1 MLSRYSNIFMLLI
14 LCGVMGIVIVGFFL
28 YHVWLAA
35 SGQTTNESAKRG
47 DVAHAVRENV
57 YLVKKREQQREEA
70 KAAQS
75 GDAQAGG
82 GDAEPEERLML
93 SVPPNIYNLGW
104 RANLAQVLSP
114 PGKGAKVAIAAW
126 VTTKYA
132 KEGADKWPETA
143 NAGMRRAAKADG
155 EEGEKKKKKKESGSK
170 GGAGKGGGGKGK
182 GGAKVRGRH
191 AKS

>member
-57 YLVKKREQQREEA
+57 YLVKQREQQREEA
-70 KAAQS
+70 KAAES

-104 RANLAQVLSP
+104 RANLAQVLRP

-126 VTTKYA
+126 AATKYA

-143 NAGMRRAAKADG
+143 DAGMRRAAEAD
-155 EEGEKKKKKKESGSK
+155 GEKKKKKKKTESGSK
-170 GGAGKGGGGKGK
+170 GGGGNGKGN
-182 GGAKVRGRH
+182 AKVRGRH